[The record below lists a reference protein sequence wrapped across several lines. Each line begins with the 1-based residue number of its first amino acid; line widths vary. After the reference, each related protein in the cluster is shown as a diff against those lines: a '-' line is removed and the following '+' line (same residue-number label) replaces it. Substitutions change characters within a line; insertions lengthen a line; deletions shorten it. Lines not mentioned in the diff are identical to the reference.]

1 VRAFVA
7 AMVVWSAIV
16 LIWVLL
22 VPASN
27 GGVLGCMHLVGRS
40 VACEAQQDA
49 INQAW
54 WRYQTLPMILAL
66 AAGYVAIAIVRLRV
80 PESAPD

>member
-1 VRAFVA
+1 MRAFVA
-7 AMVVWSAIV
+7 AIVVWSAIV
-16 LIWVLL
+16 PIWVLL
-22 VPASN
+22 VPASS

-54 WRYQTLPMILAL
+54 WQYRTLPLILAG
-66 AAGYVAIAIVRLRV
+66 AAGYAGIVIVRLRGARIG
-80 PESAPD
+80 P

>member
-16 LIWVLL
+16 LGWVLF

-54 WRYQTLPMILAL
+54 WQYHTLPMTVAI
-66 AAGYVAIAIVRLRV
+66 AAGYAGIVIVRFRG
-80 PESAPD
+80 ARTGA

>member
-1 VRAFVA
+1 MRAFVA
-7 AMVVWSAIV
+7 AMVAWTAIV

-27 GGVLGCMHLVGRS
+27 GGVLGCMHLVVRS

-54 WRYQTLPMILAL
+54 WQYRTLPMILAI
-66 AAGYVAIAIVRLRV
+66 AAGYAGIVIVRLRG
-80 PESAPD
+80 ARIGA

>member
-1 VRAFVA
+1 LRAFVA
-7 AMVVWSAIV
+7 ALVVWSAIALV
-16 LIWVLL
+16 WVLL
-22 VPASN
+22 APAGN

-54 WRYQTLPMILAL
+54 WQYRTAPMILAIV
-66 AAGYVAIAIVRLRV
+66 AGYVGIVIVRLRG
-80 PESAPD
+80 ARTGA

>member
-1 VRAFVA
+1 VRAFVGA
-7 AMVVWSAIV
+7 LVVWSAIV
-16 LIWVLL
+16 LTWVLL

-49 INQAW
+49 VNQAW
-54 WRYQTLPMILAL
+54 WQYRTLPMILAI
-66 AAGYVAIAIVRLRV
+66 AAGYAGIVTVRLRGV
-80 PESAPD
+80 RSGA

>member
-49 INQAW
+49 VNQAW
-54 WRYQTLPMILAL
+54 WQYRTLPMILAI
-66 AAGYVAIAIVRLRV
+66 AAGYLGIVIVRLQGVRRG
-80 PESAPD
+80 A

>member
-1 VRAFVA
+1 MRAFIA

-49 INQAW
+49 IKQAW
-54 WRYQTLPMILAL
+54 WQYRTLPMILAI
-66 AAGYVAIAIVRLRV
+66 AAGYAGIVIVRLRG
-80 PESAPD
+80 ARIGA

>member
-7 AMVVWSAIV
+7 VMVVWSAIV
-16 LIWVLL
+16 LSWVLL

-49 INQAW
+49 VNQAW
-54 WRYQTLPMILAL
+54 WQYHTLPMILAI
-66 AAGYVAIAIVRLRV
+66 AAGYVGIMIVRLRG
-80 PESAPD
+80 ARIGA

>member
-1 VRAFVA
+1 MKAFIA

-16 LIWVLL
+16 LIWVL
-22 VPASN
+22 VIPASN

-54 WRYQTLPMILAL
+54 WQYRTLPMILAI
-66 AAGYVAIAIVRLRV
+66 AAGYAGIVIVRLRGAR
-80 PESAPD
+80 SGA

>member
-16 LIWVLL
+16 LVWVLL

-54 WRYQTLPMILAL
+54 WHYRTLPMILAI
-66 AAGYVAIAIVRLRV
+66 AAGYAGIVIVRLQGAR
-80 PESAPD
+80 SGA

>member
-1 VRAFVA
+1 VRAFIA

-16 LIWVLL
+16 LISVLL
-22 VPASN
+22 VPESN
-27 GGVLGCMHLVGRS
+27 RGVLGCMHLVRGS

-54 WRYQTLPMILAL
+54 WQYRTLPMILAI
-66 AAGYVAIAIVRLRV
+66 AAGYAGIVIVRLRG
-80 PESAPD
+80 ARIGA